1 MVVSR
6 NTISPSLS
14 VRPDRLR
21 SEPCPHKTIREGHPP
36 SLIMPPIRSP
46 KLKERQKLAD
56 EIQKL
61 GIEMS
66 PCSLCSK
73 HDRKCIISDD
83 GSRCSECTRRG
94 KKCDAKGPSLADWEA
109 LDREENR
116 LRREREETSTLLM
129 ESVAKTSA
137 LLMESVTKVQ
147 EAAAKLQRLEKTQR
161 LWKTRAKEML
171 RRGLKTMDELD
182 AAEEAERAS
191 VPAPVNPSGSP
202 LGPPDDLFSLEAYE
216 HLFDSSGGMLLG
228 ASGS

>member
-36 SLIMPPIRSP
+36 SLIIPPIRSP

-116 LRREREETSTLLM
+116 LRREEEETST
-129 ESVAKTSA
+129 

-147 EAAAKLQRLEKTQR
+147 EAAAKLQRLKKTQR
-161 LWKTRAKEML
+161 LWKTRAREML

-182 AAEEAERAS
+182 AAEAAERLS
-191 VPAPVNPSGSP
+191 ESAPVNPSASP
-202 LGPPDDLFSLEAYE
+202 LDPHDDPFSLEAYE
-216 HLFDSSGGMLLG
+216 HLFGSSNGTLLG

>member
-116 LRREREETSTLLM
+116 LRREEEETST
-129 ESVAKTSA
+129 

-147 EAAAKLQRLEKTQR
+147 EAAAKLQRLKKTQR
-161 LWKTRAKEML
+161 LWKTRAREML

-182 AAEEAERAS
+182 AAEAAERLS
-191 VPAPVNPSGSP
+191 ESAPVNPSASP
-202 LGPPDDLFSLEAYE
+202 LDPHDDPFSLEAYE
-216 HLFDSSGGMLLG
+216 HLFGSSNGTLLG

>member
-1 MVVSR
+1 MVVGG
-6 NTISPSLS
+6 NTITPSLS

-56 EIQKL
+56 EIQL

-83 GSRCSECTRRG
+83 DSRCSECTRRG

-116 LRREREETSTLLM
+116 LRREEEETST
-129 ESVAKTSA
+129 

-147 EAAAKLQRLEKTQR
+147 EAAAKLQRLKKTQR
-161 LWKTRAKEML
+161 LWKTRAREML

-182 AAEEAERAS
+182 AAEAAERLS
-191 VPAPVNPSGSP
+191 ESAPVNPSASP
-202 LGPPDDLFSLEAYE
+202 LDPHDDPFSLEAYE
-216 HLFDSSGGMLLG
+216 HLFGSSNGTLLG

>member
-1 MVVSR
+1 MVVSH
-6 NTISPSLS
+6 NTISLSLS
-14 VRPDRLR
+14 IRRDRLR
-21 SEPCPHKTIREGHPP
+21 FEPCPHKTIREGHLPN
-36 SLIMPPIRSP
+36 LIMPPIRSP

-56 EIQKL
+56 EIQRL
-61 GIEMS
+61 RIEMS

-129 ESVAKTSA
+129 ESV
-137 LLMESVTKVQ
+137 TKLQ
-147 EAAAKLQRLEKTQR
+147 EAAAKLQRLKKTQR
-161 LWKTRAKEML
+161 LWKTRAREML

-182 AAEEAERAS
+182 AAEAAERLSESAS
-191 VPAPVNPSGSP
+191 VNPSGSP
-202 LGPPDDLFSLEAYE
+202 LDPHDDPFSLEAYE
-216 HLFDSSGGMLLG
+216 HLFGSSCGTLLG

>member
-94 KKCDAKGPSLADWEA
+94 KKCDAKGPSLADWEV

-116 LRREREETSTLLM
+116 LRREEEETSTLLM
-129 ESVAKTSA
+129 ESV
-137 LLMESVTKVQ
+137 TKVQ
-147 EAAAKLQRLEKTQR
+147 QAAAKLQCLKKTQR
-161 LWKTRAKEML
+161 LWKTSAREML
-171 RRGLKTMDELD
+171 RWGLKTMDELD
-182 AAEEAERAS
+182 AAEAAERLS
-191 VPAPVNPSGSP
+191 ESAPVNPS
-202 LGPPDDLFSLEAYE
+202 
-216 HLFDSSGGMLLG
+216 
-228 ASGS
+228 

>member
-1 MVVSR
+1 
-6 NTISPSLS
+6 
-14 VRPDRLR
+14 
-21 SEPCPHKTIREGHPP
+21 
-36 SLIMPPIRSP
+36 
-46 KLKERQKLAD
+46 
-56 EIQKL
+56 
-61 GIEMS
+61 MS

-73 HDRKCIISDD
+73 HDRKCIVSDD

-129 ESVAKTSA
+129 ESVTKTSA

-216 HLFDSSGGMLLG
+216 HLFGFSDGTPLG